1 MGNGKLCP
9 DAVKAPI
16 SALQRVIH
24 VFNQVLAP
32 GILRVCP
39 FHPKILS
46 AFAYFQMRS
55 VEFLP
60 VGILISHSKTLP
72 VFFRA
77 IRMVSQT
84 LQSISFL
91 SEQKLLKNIISFL
104 PSSLPF
110 SLFLIFHLYTTSLV
124 LFSITFKPW
133 HNIAQQHK
141 DTARMHFSKKL
152 FFRTASYSLPGMWFH
167 QQQCKLCHK
176 ETAGT
181 WLTNFPPAWGRSGGL
196 TMQFC
201 LVCWEC
207 RFISH
212 NCLIMRIGWVYRPKH
227 NSLTSLSSDA
237 TERRFLSDA
246 ENLQESEDTTKPL
259 WLPGCGKG
267 GRWHL
272 SVE

>member
-1 MGNGKLCP
+1 MGSLLALSSLCSQPFPLLSLHHEYPVIEGILRMGNGKLCP

-55 VEFLP
+55 VKFLP

-91 SEQKLLKNIISFL
+91 SKQKLLKHY
-104 PSSLPF
+104 
-110 SLFLIFHLYTTSLV
+110 LIFT
-124 LFSITFKPW
+124 FIITFFLVSNLPPLYNLFGALF
-133 HNIAQQHK
+133 HHLQTLTQHC
-141 DTARMHFSKKL
+141 TA
-152 FFRTASYSLPGMWFH
+152 T
-167 QQQCKLCHK
+167 
-176 ETAGT
+176 
-181 WLTNFPPAWGRSGGL
+181 
-196 TMQFC
+196 
-201 LVCWEC
+201 
-207 RFISH
+207 
-212 NCLIMRIGWVYRPKH
+212 
-227 NSLTSLSSDA
+227 
-237 TERRFLSDA
+237 
-246 ENLQESEDTTKPL
+246 
-259 WLPGCGKG
+259 
-267 GRWHL
+267 
-272 SVE
+272 